1 MNTDELEKLTTDNEL
16 LQALIIQVEKDFTMA
31 GVDLNFKQTDFTI
44 QQFIAHI
51 CKRLEEQHKENHQK
65 FCNLFYRIDVPLPT
79 HTDFKLLAEKLIKR
93 EFLKVWTRRNN
104 VF

>member
-1 MNTDELEKLTTDNEL
+1 MSNDELEKLSNDSQL
-16 LQALIIQVEKDFTMA
+16 LQDLIVQVEKDFTMA
-31 GVDLNFKQTDFTI
+31 GVNLEFMKTDFTT

-51 CKRLEEQHKENHQK
+51 SKRLEEQHKENYQK

-93 EFLKVWTRRNN
+93 EFLKVWTRRNHSY
-104 VF
+104 